1 MPSSFRRLTCLAL
14 GLLAL
19 MPAVAGAKEAPPVT
33 PASVDAAIER
43 GVDWLL
49 EEQRPDG
56 SFATGG
62 QALGQTA
69 LAVFAL
75 QHAGLREEQEGKP
88 ADRLRRS
95 LRFIDRNGPGRGR
108 GRLVDP
114 GTYTT
119 SLLVLVLRERA
130 RERDRPRLQALVD
143 LLVRT
148 QADNGQWWYFG
159 RPGKQAK
166 TGPESGD
173 NSNTQFALLALGVA
187 QADGFKVPG
196 ETFDRARAWYD
207 GSIQTDGGHG
217 YAAGGA
223 TKSSSVG
230 SMTAAAL
237 ACYSVLDVARPRPDA
252 AKPPTT
258 PNPTKAPEVL
268 VKAHDWLEQHYSV
281 KRNHGPAKGQAGQR
295 QRKGGRGW
303 LHYYLWTLERA
314 MVLFGSERIGGHDWY
329 REGAAQ
335 LLGTQKKD
343 GSWRGEKP
351 LYATSFALLF
361 LTRAADP
368 PRAFTP
374 RPPDT
379 GARPTTGDEQESP
392 SPAPPPRPGD
402 LPPGTPDDW
411 LDMELDPG
419 VLARWVRRLGAKCLP
434 TLVGALQDPKPERR
448 QRAWEVLSAVLPD
461 DLIFRA
467 DRHPLAR
474 GRLMG
479 YVRRYAPHFELV
491 EGRFVIA
498 R

>member
-1 MPSSFRRLTCLAL
+1 MPPLSTPLTCCLL
-14 GLLAL
+14 GLLSL
-19 MPAVAGAKEAPPVT
+19 VPAVASAKEAVRVT
-33 PASVDAAIER
+33 PETVDEAITR

-49 EEQRPDG
+49 EAQRPDG
-56 SFATGG
+56 SFGTGD

-69 LAVFAL
+69 LAVLAL
-75 QHAGLREEQEGKP
+75 QHAGLREEQEGKA
-88 ADRLRRS
+88 ADRMRRS
-95 LRFIDRNGPGRGR
+95 LRYIDRQGPGRGR

-119 SLLVLVLRERA
+119 ALLVLVLRERGRA
-130 RERDRPRLQALVD
+130 RDRARLQALVD

-166 TGPESGD
+166 TGPRTGD

-187 QADGFKVPG
+187 QAHGLQVPG
-196 ETFDRARAWYD
+196 ETFDRARAWYEA
-207 GSIQTDGGHG
+207 SVQTDGGHG

-223 TKSSSVG
+223 LRSTSVG

-237 ACYSVLDVARPRPDA
+237 ACYSVIEVARPRS
-252 AKPPTT
+252 AKPVPPT
-258 PNPTKAPEVL
+258 PGRTKPPAVQAQAYE
-268 VKAHDWLEQHYSV
+268 WLEKHYSV

-314 MVLFGSERIGGHDWY
+314 MVLSGVERIGDHDWY
-329 REGAAQ
+329 LEGAAQ
-335 LLGTQKKD
+335 LLDTQKKD

-379 GARPTTGDEQESP
+379 TAKPTTGNEAQP
-392 SPAPPPRPGD
+392 PAPVQPPTPGD
-402 LPPGTPDDW
+402 LPPGTLDDW
-411 LDMELDPG
+411 LDAELAPG
-419 VLARWVRRLGAKCLP
+419 VLPEWVRRLGARCLP
-434 TLVGALQDPKPERR
+434 TLVTALQDPEPKRR
-448 QRAWEVLSAVLPD
+448 QRAWEALSAVLPD
-461 DLIFRA
+461 DVIFRA

-479 YVRRYAPHFELV
+479 YVRRYAGHLELV
-491 EGRFVIA
+491 DGQFRIPK
-498 R
+498 